1 MSFLFLIIHAA
12 LSTSFFNNVF
22 NNMFINYYYYYHFHF
37 GVFKRRETIK
47 HNNTV
52 SKMNASILS
61 KVEII
66 IVKLSRIGVIVDF
79 DLSSKLRIILCTLL
93 LSCVCN
99 GLRLD
104 SSFSSRGCCKITP
117 HSPSP
122 HHQKSP

>member
-1 MSFLFLIIHAA
+1 
-12 LSTSFFNNVF
+12 
-22 NNMFINYYYYYHFHF
+22 
-37 GVFKRRETIK
+37 
-47 HNNTV
+47 
-52 SKMNASILS
+52 MNASILS

-117 HSPSP
+117 IPPPPTTKNPHRAVFEIFIDQSIYCLLNSIRYSFFSSCACVAPSAMSFFNANIDASL
-122 HHQKSP
+122 KIK